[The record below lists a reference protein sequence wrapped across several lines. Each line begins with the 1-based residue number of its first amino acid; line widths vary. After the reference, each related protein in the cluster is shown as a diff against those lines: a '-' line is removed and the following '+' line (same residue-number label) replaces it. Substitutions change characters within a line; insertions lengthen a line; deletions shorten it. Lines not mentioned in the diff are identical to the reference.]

1 MINAVAAAALAM
13 STVVVPQADVPQAD
27 VPPPGAVT
35 IDLVTV
41 NGSGCP
47 PGTASVAPTP
57 DNTAFHA
64 LYSDYIAL
72 VGVGARPTDFRK
84 NCQLTLRVNA
94 PQGYTYGISQV
105 DYRGYIQL
113 AGGAT
118 GTQKANYYFQGTVP
132 TEYRSHTWRGPV
144 SDNWQSSD
152 EGLAVVYRPCGEPRN
167 LNINTEL
174 RVSAGTS
181 DPKTTTSFMAMDS
194 TDAYVATV
202 YQFAWKRCE

>member
-1 MINAVAAAALAM
+1 MISTVAAAVLAM

-35 IDLVTV
+35 VDVVTV

-47 PGTASVAPTP
+47 PGTAAVAVTP
-57 DNTAFHA
+57 DNSAFH
-64 LYSDYIAL
+64 LIYSDYVAL

-84 NCQLTLRVNA
+84 NCQLTLRMNA
-94 PQGYTYGISQV
+94 PQGFTYGVERV
-105 DYRGYIQL
+105 DYRGFVQL
-113 AGGAT
+113 ANGAT
-118 GTQKANYYFQGTVP
+118 GTEKASYYFQGMVRP
-132 TEYRSHTWRGPV
+132 EFRSHTWHGPV
-144 SDNWQSSD
+144 SDDWQATD
-152 EGLAVVYRPCGEPRN
+152 EDLAIVYRPCGEPRN

-202 YQFAWKRCE
+202 YRLAWKRCD